1 MKKEKKMENKRH
13 IRVDY
18 IGCLNTI
25 VQEISTHDNRSD
37 DHLILDITKLSFVKD
52 RVLKIDII
60 TDEKVDTIYTNEELF
75 SSLTAVKTS
84 YLGDENEE

>member
-1 MKKEKKMENKRH
+1 MENKKH
-13 IRVDY
+13 IRVDF

-25 VQEISTHDNRSD
+25 TQEVSTHDGRSNE
-37 DHLILDITKLSFVKD
+37 HLIFDITKLSFLKG

-60 TDEKVDTIYTNEELF
+60 SDEKVDTIYTNDDLF